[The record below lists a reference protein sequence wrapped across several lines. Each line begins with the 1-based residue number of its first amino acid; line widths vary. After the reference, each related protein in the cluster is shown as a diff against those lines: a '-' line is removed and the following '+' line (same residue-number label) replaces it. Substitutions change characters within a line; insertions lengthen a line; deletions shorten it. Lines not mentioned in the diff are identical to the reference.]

1 MSVKSESA
9 FIRNLLYLCDII
21 EHQSISKAA
30 DKNGIKAP
38 NLSLMMNDLEKQIGT
53 PLLCRTPRGTFP
65 TFTGS
70 QIYDL
75 TNKLKHIV
83 TEIEQFSLNLPHT
96 QQQLNIFVSPDLE
109 LCDCQDFSTDNP
121 DLLVNF
127 TNNENLADICL
138 LNRKPQNPLKT
149 YTELSIGK
157 GLTQRIWLICN
168 ENHPDAL
175 RFFDFIIAKLL
186 P

>member
-1 MSVKSESA
+1 MSVKSESVLV
-9 FIRNLLYLCDII
+9 RNLLYLCDVIQY
-21 EHQSISKAA
+21 QSISKAA
-30 DKNGIKAP
+30 DKNGVKAP

-53 PLLCRTPRGTFP
+53 PLLSRTPRGTFP

-70 QIYDL
+70 QVYDL
-75 TNKLKHIV
+75 TKKLKQIV
-83 TEIEQFSLNLPHT
+83 SEIEQFSLNLPQK
-96 QQQLNIFVSPDLE
+96 QQQLNIYVSPDLE
-109 LCDCQDFSTDNP
+109 LCNCQDFTTNNP

-127 TNNENLADICL
+127 TTNENLADICL

-149 YTELSIGK
+149 YTELTIGT
-157 GLTQRIWLICN
+157 GLTQKIWLICN
-168 ENHPDAL
+168 ENHPLAL